1 MRVIA
6 GKARGCKLATL
17 EGLNTRPTIDRIKE
31 TLFNIIN
38 MDVQEAYF
46 LDICGGSG
54 AIAIEA
60 LSRGAKSAII
70 VEKNREAI
78 KIIEKNLN
86 HTKLKHLAEVYNDD
100 SVNFLNNFKD
110 KNKFDIIYIDPP
122 YELKLYVDIIKIIL
136 EKKLLSENGIIIVE
150 RSSNDEDY
158 NFDILEN
165 YKQKK
170 FKTTTLDF
178 LKYRC

>member
-6 GKARGCKLATL
+6 GKARGCKLVTL
-17 EGLNTRPTIDRIKE
+17 DGLNTRPTIDRIKE

-38 MDVQEAYF
+38 IDIQDTNF

-60 LSRGAKSAII
+60 LSRGAKSATI
-70 VEKNREAI
+70 VEKNKDAI
-78 KIIEKNLN
+78 KIIEKNLT
-86 HTKLKHLAEVYNDD
+86 HTKLKELATVYNDD
-100 SVNFLNNFKD
+100 SINFLNSIN
-110 KNKFDIIYIDPP
+110 NEIKFDIIYIDPP
-122 YELKLYVDIIKIIL
+122 YELKLYIDIIKIIIQ
-136 EKKLLSENGIIIVE
+136 KKLLNEDGIIIVE
-150 RSSNDEDY
+150 KASNDEQY
-158 NFDILEN
+158 NFDKLEI